1 MIISAVS
8 PALPSIFNVDAHHD
22 APLHAWQW
30 LGHTCQLQ
38 VIIMAVSR
46 LVFKT
51 YADDE

>member
-30 LGHTCQLQ
+30 LGHTCKLQ
-38 VIIMAVSR
+38 VMMVVSR
-46 LVFKT
+46 LVFII
-51 YADDE
+51 YDDDE